1 MKTKGSPPPSRASA
15 ASSSRLGSAVQS
27 TASGRASGGVMGPPF
42 QTNGVVAPNAS
53 RASRRAMERRND
65 GTTANRA
72 RQTGGSGRPVSSTGG
87 MPTTRARRACRS
99 RKSPSKAGFQL
110 NTMRRA
116 SRVSPSTVSSTA
128 APSPSARASGHA
140 STTLVTAS
148 SLSAARS
155 SSAARALG
163 APASMST
170 ERSFKTRP
178 VRPTPAA
185 WWRER
190 QRRLGS
196 GCVPL
201 PVRAILP
208 PMTPGSGLSP
218 NLHHLETSA
227 TIAIS
232 QEAKRRKAAGEDVI
246 DLGAGE
252 PDFPT
257 PSLPSDAGV
266 RAIREGKTHYP
277 ANEGILELRAAAAK
291 HLSLL
296 SGGRPVNADNIVVSN
311 GSEQSL
317 FNVCF
322 TLFGP
327 GDVVAI
333 PAPAWVSYPQIVYL
347 ARARPVLVSGEPE
360 WSLKVSVRDL
370 DRVVPGA
377 RGLILCSPCNPTGA
391 VYTRAEIKA
400 IAQWARERKVWVIAD
415 EIYRRIHYGTGPA
428 PSFLD
433 LPDDLLERVV
443 VVYGVSKA
451 YAMTG
456 WRIGTA
462 LAPGPVARPMAALQ
476 SHTTTGANHPA
487 QFAAA
492 VALGDDQV
500 ERDVARMVAEFRKR
514 RDVVVA
520 RFRQELPGVEFV
532 EPLGAFY
539 FFFRV
544 DSFGGITGT
553 EFCTRLVTTTGVAL
567 VPGAAFGDD
576 RYVRLS
582 YAASL
587 ENIQKALDRIIG
599 FAKKLAD

>member
-1 MKTKGSPPPSRASA
+1 
-15 ASSSRLGSAVQS
+15 
-27 TASGRASGGVMGPPF
+27 
-42 QTNGVVAPNAS
+42 
-53 RASRRAMERRND
+53 
-65 GTTANRA
+65 
-72 RQTGGSGRPVSSTGG
+72 
-87 MPTTRARRACRS
+87 
-99 RKSPSKAGFQL
+99 
-110 NTMRRA
+110 
-116 SRVSPSTVSSTA
+116 
-128 APSPSARASGHA
+128 
-140 STTLVTAS
+140 
-148 SLSAARS
+148 
-155 SSAARALG
+155 
-163 APASMST
+163 
-170 ERSFKTRP
+170 
-178 VRPTPAA
+178 
-185 WWRER
+185 
-190 QRRLGS
+190 
-196 GCVPL
+196 
-201 PVRAILP
+201 
-208 PMTPGSGLSP
+208 MTPGSGLSP

-257 PSLPSDAGV
+257 PALPSDAGV

-311 GSEQSL
+311 GSKQSL

-347 ARARPVLVSGEPE
+347 SRARPVLVPGEPE
-360 WSLKVSVRDL
+360 WSLKVAVRDL

-391 VYTRAEIKA
+391 VYTQAEIKA
-400 IAQWARERKVWVIAD
+400 IAHWARDRKVWIVAD
-415 EIYRRIHYGTGPA
+415 EIYRRIHYGTGPS

-443 VVYGVSKA
+443 VIYGVSKA

-456 WRIGTA
+456 WRIGLA
-462 LAPGPVARPMAALQ
+462 LAPGPVAKAMAALQ

-492 VALGDDQV
+492 VALGDD
-500 ERDVARMVAEFRKR
+500 RCALPTGAPR
-514 RDVVVA
+514 R
-520 RFRQELPGVEFV
+520 
-532 EPLGAFY
+532 
-539 FFFRV
+539 RV
-544 DSFGGITGT
+544 
-553 EFCTRLVTTTGVAL
+553 
-567 VPGAAFGDD
+567 
-576 RYVRLS
+576 
-582 YAASL
+582 
-587 ENIQKALDRIIG
+587 
-599 FAKKLAD
+599 

>member
-1 MKTKGSPPPSRASA
+1 
-15 ASSSRLGSAVQS
+15 
-27 TASGRASGGVMGPPF
+27 
-42 QTNGVVAPNAS
+42 
-53 RASRRAMERRND
+53 
-65 GTTANRA
+65 
-72 RQTGGSGRPVSSTGG
+72 
-87 MPTTRARRACRS
+87 
-99 RKSPSKAGFQL
+99 
-110 NTMRRA
+110 
-116 SRVSPSTVSSTA
+116 
-128 APSPSARASGHA
+128 
-140 STTLVTAS
+140 
-148 SLSAARS
+148 
-155 SSAARALG
+155 
-163 APASMST
+163 
-170 ERSFKTRP
+170 
-178 VRPTPAA
+178 
-185 WWRER
+185 
-190 QRRLGS
+190 
-196 GCVPL
+196 
-201 PVRAILP
+201 
-208 PMTPGSGLSP
+208 MTPGSGLSP

-257 PSLPSDAGV
+257 PALPSDAGV

-291 HLSLL
+291 Q
-296 SGGRPVNADNIVVSN
+296 
-311 GSEQSL
+311 QSL

-347 ARARPVLVSGEPE
+347 SRARPVLVPGEAE
-360 WSLKVSVRDL
+360 WSLKVAVRDL

-391 VYTRAEIKA
+391 VYTQAEIKA
-400 IAQWARERKVWVIAD
+400 IAHWARDRKVWIVAD

-443 VVYGVSKA
+443 VIYGVSKA

-456 WRIGTA
+456 WRIGLA
-462 LAPGPVARPMAALQ
+462 LAPGPIAKAMAALQ

-500 ERDVARMVAEFRKR
+500 ERDVTRMVAEFRKR

-544 DSFGGITGT
+544 DSFGKITGT

-567 VPGAAFGDD
+567 VPGSAFGDD

-587 ENIQKALDRIIG
+587 DNIQKALDRVIG

>member
-53 RASRRAMERRND
+53 RASRRAMERRYD
-65 GTTANRA
+65 GTTAKLA

-140 STTLVTAS
+140 STTVVTAS

-155 SSAARALG
+155 SSAARSLG

-178 VRPTPAA
+178 VRPRPVTAWMERSSGAAATHSAALASSAHTTSTRGPTPGPCPGPSGPSSSHRSRACSTVGGRTSTTGRPRSSAAFASASVTRSSVVKGRSVGRDGSA

-201 PVRAILP
+201 AVRAILP

-311 GSEQSL
+311 GSKQSL

-347 ARARPVLVSGEPE
+347 SRARPVLVPGEPE
-360 WSLKVSVRDL
+360 WSLKVSVG
-370 DRVVPGA
+370 DRARARARPGGQGDGGAPVAHHHGRESSRPVRRRRRAGRRSGGTGRRPDAGRVPQTA
-377 RGLILCSPCNPTGA
+377 RCRGRALPTGA
-391 VYTRAEIKA
+391 PR
-400 IAQWARERKVWVIAD
+400 
-415 EIYRRIHYGTGPA
+415 G
-428 PSFLD
+428 
-433 LPDDLLERVV
+433 RV
-443 VVYGVSKA
+443 
-451 YAMTG
+451 
-456 WRIGTA
+456 RGTA
-462 LAPGPVARPMAALQ
+462 RRVLLLLPRGLLRSNQRDGVL
-476 SHTTTGANHPA
+476 HPA
-487 QFAAA
+487 
-492 VALGDDQV
+492 
-500 ERDVARMVAEFRKR
+500 RDHHRGGARAGR
-514 RDVVVA
+514 RVRRRSLRAIIVCGLSGQHPEGA
-520 RFRQELPGVEFV
+520 R
-532 EPLGAFY
+532 
-539 FFFRV
+539 
-544 DSFGGITGT
+544 
-553 EFCTRLVTTTGVAL
+553 
-567 VPGAAFGDD
+567 
-576 RYVRLS
+576 
-582 YAASL
+582 
-587 ENIQKALDRIIG
+587 
-599 FAKKLAD
+599 

>member
-1 MKTKGSPPPSRASA
+1 MKTTGSPPPSRASA
-15 ASSSRLGSAVQS
+15 ATSSRLGSAVQS

-53 RASRRAMERRND
+53 
-65 GTTANRA
+65 
-72 RQTGGSGRPVSSTGG
+72 
-87 MPTTRARRACRS
+87 
-99 RKSPSKAGFQL
+99 
-110 NTMRRA
+110 
-116 SRVSPSTVSSTA
+116 STA

-155 SSAARALG
+155 SSPARSLG

-178 VRPTPAA
+178 VRPRPVTAWMERSSGAAATHSAALASSAHTTSTRGPIPEPCPGLSGPSSSHRSRACSTAGGRTSTTGRPRSSAAFASASVTRSSVVKGRSVGRDGSA

-201 PVRAILP
+201 LVRPILP

-277 ANEGILELRAAAAK
+277 ANEGILALRAAPATQ
-291 HLSLL
+291 LSLP
-296 SGGRPVNADNIVVSN
+296 SGGRPVHRDHSRISN
-311 GSEQSL
+311 GSNQSL

-327 GDVVAI
+327 GEVVAI
-333 PAPAWVSYPQIVYL
+333 PAPAWVSYPQIVHL
-347 ARARPVLVSGEPE
+347 A
-360 WSLKVSVRDL
+360 
-370 DRVVPGA
+370 
-377 RGLILCSPCNPTGA
+377 
-391 VYTRAEIKA
+391 
-400 IAQWARERKVWVIAD
+400 
-415 EIYRRIHYGTGPA
+415 
-428 PSFLD
+428 
-433 LPDDLLERVV
+433 
-443 VVYGVSKA
+443 
-451 YAMTG
+451 
-456 WRIGTA
+456 
-462 LAPGPVARPMAALQ
+462 
-476 SHTTTGANHPA
+476 
-487 QFAAA
+487 
-492 VALGDDQV
+492 
-500 ERDVARMVAEFRKR
+500 
-514 RDVVVA
+514 
-520 RFRQELPGVEFV
+520 
-532 EPLGAFY
+532 
-539 FFFRV
+539 
-544 DSFGGITGT
+544 
-553 EFCTRLVTTTGVAL
+553 
-567 VPGAAFGDD
+567 
-576 RYVRLS
+576 
-582 YAASL
+582 
-587 ENIQKALDRIIG
+587 
-599 FAKKLAD
+599 

>member
-1 MKTKGSPPPSRASA
+1 MKTTGSPPPSRASA
-15 ASSSRLGSAVQS
+15 ATSSRLGSAVQS

-65 GTTANRA
+65 GTTAKRA

-128 APSPSARASGHA
+128 APSPSARAS
-140 STTLVTAS
+140 S
-148 SLSAARS
+148 SAARS
-155 SSAARALG
+155 LG

-178 VRPTPAA
+178 VRPRPVTAWMERSSGATATHSAALASSAHTTSTRGPTPGPCPGLSGPSSSHRSRACSTAGGRTSTTGRPRSSAAFASASVTRSSVVKGRSVGRDGSA

-246 DLGAGE
+246 DLGA
-252 PDFPT
+252 
-257 PSLPSDAGV
+257 
-266 RAIREGKTHYP
+266 
-277 ANEGILELRAAAAK
+277 AAAK

-311 GSEQSL
+311 GSKQSL

-327 GDVVAI
+327 GEVVAI

-347 ARARPVLVSGEPE
+347 SRARPVLVPGEPE

-391 VYTRAEIKA
+391 VYTQAEIKA
-400 IAQWARERKVWVIAD
+400 IAHWARDRKVWIVAD
-415 EIYRRIHYGTGPA
+415 EIYRRIHYGTGPS

-433 LPDDLLERVV
+433 LPDDLLE
-443 VVYGVSKA
+443 
-451 YAMTG
+451 
-456 WRIGTA
+456 
-462 LAPGPVARPMAALQ
+462 
-476 SHTTTGANHPA
+476 
-487 QFAAA
+487 
-492 VALGDDQV
+492 
-500 ERDVARMVAEFRKR
+500 
-514 RDVVVA
+514 
-520 RFRQELPGVEFV
+520 
-532 EPLGAFY
+532 
-539 FFFRV
+539 
-544 DSFGGITGT
+544 
-553 EFCTRLVTTTGVAL
+553 
-567 VPGAAFGDD
+567 
-576 RYVRLS
+576 
-582 YAASL
+582 
-587 ENIQKALDRIIG
+587 
-599 FAKKLAD
+599 